1 MNSESIGFLVVEAKT
16 ANGALPVEGAKVSV
30 YEYSQNG
37 DDTGGALLYS
47 VLTDQDGKTV
57 KLALGAKSKSLSM
70 SPGNKNPFS
79 VYNII
84 VEKEGY
90 YDNSYINAPIFQ
102 GITSVQPVD
111 LIPLLENAKP
121 NDDFPNTTR
130 RFVETPNTEL

>member
-30 YEYSQNG
+30 YEYAQGENDKS
-37 DDTGGALLYS
+37 GALLYS
-47 VLTDQDGKTV
+47 VLTDQDGMTP
-57 KLALGAKSKSLSM
+57 KLALDAKSKELSM
-70 SPGNKNPFS
+70 TPGNKNPFT

-90 YDNSYINAPIFQ
+90 YNNSYINAPIFQ
-102 GITSVQPVD
+102 GITSVQPVE
-111 LIPLLENAKP
+111 LIPLLEYAKSS
-121 NDDFPNTTR
+121 DDYPNTTR

>member
-30 YEYSQNG
+30 YEYAQGENDNS
-37 DDTGGALLYS
+37 GALLYS
-47 VLTDQDGKTV
+47 VLTDQDGTTP
-57 KLALGAKSKSLSM
+57 KLALDAKSKELSM
-70 SPGNKNPFS
+70 TPGNKNPFT

-90 YDNSYINAPIFQ
+90 YNNSYINAPIFQ
-102 GITSVQPVD
+102 GITSVQPVE
-111 LIPLLENAKP
+111 LIPLLEYAKSS
-121 NDDFPNTTR
+121 DDYPNTTR

>member
-37 DDTGGALLYS
+37 DDKGGALLYS

-57 KLALGAKSKSLSM
+57 ELALDAKSKPLSM

-111 LIPLLENAKP
+111 LIPLLEYAKP

>member
-30 YEYSQNG
+30 YEYSQEEN
-37 DDTGGALLYS
+37 DKSGALLYS
-47 VLTDQDGKTV
+47 VLTDQDGMTP
-57 KLALGAKSKSLSM
+57 KLALDAKSKELSM
-70 SPGNKNPFS
+70 APGNKNPFT

-90 YDNSYINAPIFQ
+90 YNNSYINAPIFQ
-102 GITSVQPVD
+102 GITSVQPVE
-111 LIPLLENAKP
+111 LIPLLEYAKSS
-121 NDDFPNTTR
+121 DDYPNTTR